1 MSYGLVV
8 QYMFSMQEVIYVLP
22 IGSNLACAIFIKI
35 FNNIS
40 CITYHNLI
48 SQLIYYN

>member
-8 QYMFSMQEVIYVLP
+8 QYMFSMQEVIGL
-22 IGSNLACAIFIKI
+22 NLACAIFIKI

>member
-8 QYMFSMQEVIYVLP
+8 QYMLSMHEV
-22 IGSNLACAIFIKI
+22 IGSNLACAIFIKNV
-35 FNNIS
+35 NNIS

-48 SQLIYYN
+48 GQFIYYN

>member
-8 QYMFSMQEVIYVLP
+8 QYIVYMLSMQEV
-22 IGSNLACAIFIKI
+22 IGSNLACAIFINI

-48 SQLIYYN
+48 GQLMYYN